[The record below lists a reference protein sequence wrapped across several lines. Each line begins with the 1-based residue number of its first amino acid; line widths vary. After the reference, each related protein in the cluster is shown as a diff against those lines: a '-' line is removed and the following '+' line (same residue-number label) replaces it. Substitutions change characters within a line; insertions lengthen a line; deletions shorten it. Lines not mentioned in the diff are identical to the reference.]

1 MLFSTTNLGTALFVM
16 SHFAFSCFRGKQ
28 LRVKFMRHPSF
39 QSNVC
44 PQEIY
49 WVFKKNKANKTYYK
63 KYNGLAVK
71 TAFAEDNKTKDG
83 KYAFYVH
90 KI

>member
-1 MLFSTTNLGTALFVM
+1 M
-16 SHFAFSCFRGKQ
+16 
-28 LRVKFMRHPSF
+28 
-39 QSNVC
+39 
-44 PQEIY
+44 
-49 WVFKKNKANKTYYK
+49 YYK
-63 KYNGLAVK
+63 KYNELTVK